1 METASTLSDVLTY
14 SAQFDWE
21 TYGIFLFD
29 GWLSTL
35 LTLCIVAFGGFWVFI
50 GAMSLKNARD
60 GFPGIILVFGLAI
73 WGGLGAIQYASYDE
87 LTTDESRIAYEK
99 EEAKWERELATPY
112 MEALPVVAHENVDY
126 VEYNY
131 DLQVEDEKK
140 ASETKIAG
148 KELMPLKVFLKDG
161 QVLQLW
167 AKVLPLEKDMKRARL
182 EYKLLEKD
190 LIFHERSEV
199 FQEKGYFDTVLYT
212 DEKI

>member
-1 METASTLSDVLTY
+1 MKTAYTLNDILTY

-29 GWLSTL
+29 SWLSTL
-35 LTLCIVAFGGFWVFI
+35 LTLVIVALGGFWVII
-50 GAMSLKNARD
+50 GTMSIADARD
-60 GFPGIILVFGLAI
+60 GFPGIALIFGLAI
-73 WGGLGAIQYASYDE
+73 WGGLGAIQYLSYDE
-87 LTTDESRIAYEK
+87 LTDESGIAYIK

-112 MEALPVVAHENVDY
+112 IEALPVVTHENVDY

-131 DLQVEDEKK
+131 DLQVEDENM
-140 ASETKIAG
+140 ASETEKAG

-199 FQEKGYFDTVLYT
+199 FQEKGEFDIVLYT